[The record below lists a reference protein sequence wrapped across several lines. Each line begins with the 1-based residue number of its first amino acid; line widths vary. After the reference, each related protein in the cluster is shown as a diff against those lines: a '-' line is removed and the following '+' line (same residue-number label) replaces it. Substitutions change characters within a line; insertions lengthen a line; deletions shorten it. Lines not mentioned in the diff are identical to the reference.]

1 LHTFLISYI
10 DVLLKYRSEAG
21 VDSKNKYIFAVPHAC
36 SPKKG
41 YIRACPIMRKFA
53 NDCNASIPTSL
64 RGTMLRKHIAT
75 YTAMLRVEENQVSDL
90 ANFMGHNKQI
100 HKDVYRIPNG
110 LIDMTEVSRL
120 LQAAIGDKDENED
133 SNEENDQTKD
143 NTKDDRVQ
151 TQDTLIENNDFCQN
165 DSNSPNIIDEPQ
177 L

>member
-1 LHTFLISYI
+1 
-10 DVLLKYRSEAG
+10 
-21 VDSKNKYIFAVPHAC
+21 
-36 SPKKG
+36 
-41 YIRACPIMRKFA
+41 
-53 NDCNASIPTSL
+53 
-64 RGTMLRKHIAT
+64 MLRKHIAT

-120 LQAAIGDKDENED
+120 LQAAIGNKDENED

-165 DSNSPNIIDEPQ
+165 DSNSPNIIDELQPRFSTKRIRTRPLNYDDDSNDNDDEILNSSTHCSNCRLQ
-177 L
+177 TIYYYYLFIYINFL